1 MTVRI
6 RGIYT
11 TALTQRL
18 LDAGVDVVQASPPIQ
33 RRFADRDADLAA
45 VPDAVAVETT
55 DDRQGVG
62 IHGEEETVAAVREI
76 CTGVGRDALSWADPA
91 GRGAV
96 VDGVVT
102 ETLGSGAVVDCG
114 DFEGFLPFGAT
125 DGYVE
130 DGDALRV
137 QVTDPTPPWG
147 DDRAE
152 LTTEL
157 TVTSGLVELSRG
169 RSGASANVPGDRAT
183 ELVRTVE
190 LLSADVPDGWG
201 LRWQRTAEDAE
212 MGALGDALAGAVERA
227 EALDA
232 AVADAPP
239 IEDSVG
245 SDDPVV
251 AAGEATV
258 WVWFGR
264 ESRFGLDEAR
274 REVESTMDGHHRVK
288 AAARSANTAVD
299 FVEAVC
305 DDPGDGEFP
314 FRAVSEGFGPELGD
328 RLGIHHGKPE
338 GRAFTLGRGE
348 VTECDADA
356 GTLTVERSMTGG
368 GTYDAL
374 GTKRES
380 GDTAVTKLKEGR
392 WWYPTVYRDA
402 DGERKGT
409 YVNICTPVEL
419 FPDAA
424 RYVDLH
430 VDVVKHGDGT
440 VERVDD
446 DELDDA
452 VAAGHVPEPLAEQA
466 RQVATAVERA
476 LD

>member
-1 MTVRI
+1 
-6 RGIYT
+6 
-11 TALTQRL
+11 
-18 LDAGVDVVQASPPIQ
+18 
-33 RRFADRDADLAA
+33 
-45 VPDAVAVETT
+45 
-55 DDRQGVG
+55 
-62 IHGEEETVAAVREI
+62 
-76 CTGVGRDALSWADPA
+76 
-91 GRGAV
+91 
-96 VDGVVT
+96 
-102 ETLGSGAVVDCG
+102 
-114 DFEGFLPFGAT
+114 
-125 DGYVE
+125 
-130 DGDALRV
+130 
-137 QVTDPTPPWG
+137 
-147 DDRAE
+147 
-152 LTTEL
+152 
-157 TVTSGLVELSRG
+157 
-169 RSGASANVPGDRAT
+169 
-183 ELVRTVE
+183 VRTVE

-201 LRWQRTAEDAE
+201 LRWQRAAEDAE
-212 MGALGDALAGAVERA
+212 MGALGDALADAVERA
-227 EALDA
+227 VALDA

-239 IEDSVG
+239 IEDNLG
-245 SDDPVV
+245 SEDPVV
-251 AAGEATV
+251 ADGEATV

-264 ESRFGLDEAR
+264 ESRFGLDDVR
-274 REVESTMDGHHRVK
+274 REVESTMVGHHRVK

-314 FRAVSEGFGPELGD
+314 FRAVSEGFGPRLGD
-328 RLGIHHGKPE
+328 RLGICHGKPE

-348 VTECDADA
+348 VTECDPDA

-374 GTKRES
+374 GTPRES

-392 WWYPTVYRDA
+392 WWYPTVYRDSEG
-402 DGERKGT
+402 DSKGT

-446 DELDDA
+446 DELEDA
-452 VAAGHVPEPLAEQA
+452 VAAGHVPDPLAEKA